1 MKKFSDNDV
10 LVNKI
15 KVSQRF
21 EFFIDQNGNFLL
33 KNREKTSQNFRQN
46 EIGIKDF
53 LTSSS

>member
-33 KNREKTSQNFRQN
+33 KNRENTSQNFRQN

>member
-33 KNREKTSQNFRQN
+33 KNREKTSQNFREN

-53 LTSSS
+53 LT